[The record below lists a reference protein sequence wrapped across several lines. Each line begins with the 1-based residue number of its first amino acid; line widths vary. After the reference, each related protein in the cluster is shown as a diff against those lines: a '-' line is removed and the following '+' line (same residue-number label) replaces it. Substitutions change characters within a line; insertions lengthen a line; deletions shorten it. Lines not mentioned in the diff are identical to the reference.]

1 MRIFGLMMRIT
12 LFAVVII
19 TLAGCVSIARY
30 DGPYEGRIID
40 AETRQPLEGV
50 VVFGEWKVFH
60 PNLAGGNYTYYD
72 AAETLTDKNG
82 EFRISGKGVRV
93 LSNLTE
99 MYFLIFKTG
108 YDAIH
113 PVPWSALKG
122 SMVTTRNVRFE
133 GSKAIIPLRKLT
145 LEERKK
151 RPIPG
156 RSSHAPL
163 EKQKKLTDELNK
175 ECSDLGY
182 DLYK

>member
-1 MRIFGLMMRIT
+1 MRIT
-12 LFAVVII
+12 LFPVVII

-82 EFRISGKGVRV
+82 EFRIPGKGVRV
-93 LSNLTE
+93 FSNLTE
-99 MYFLIFKTG
+99 MYFLIFKAG
-108 YDAIH
+108 YEAIH
-113 PVPWSALKG
+113 PVPWSGLKEY
-122 SMVTTRNVRFE
+122 MVTTRNVRFE

-145 LEERKK
+145 LEEMRKRIK
-151 RPIPG
+151 PG
-156 RSSHAPL
+156 ISNLAPRQ
-163 EKQKKLTDELNK
+163 KQKLLTIELDKENK
-175 ECSDLGY
+175 TLGH
-182 DLYK
+182 DLYNK

>member
-1 MRIFGLMMRIT
+1 MRIT
-12 LFAVVII
+12 LFSVVIL

-82 EFRISGKGVRV
+82 EFRIPGKGVRV

-99 MYFLIFKTG
+99 MYFLIFKAG
-108 YDAIH
+108 YEAIH
-113 PVPWSALKG
+113 PVPWRALKN
-122 SMVTTRNVRFE
+122 MITTDNVRFE
-133 GSKAIIPLRKLT
+133 GNKAIIPIRKLT

-151 RPIPG
+151 RPIPV

-163 EKQKKLTDELNK
+163 EKQKKLTNELNK